1 MYPRIKDNPCKLL
14 RLSQITTHLDKRKP
28 QIETSLLSKV
38 QSVHLINMKFKG
50 TAECTSLIPKENAL
64 ENRRFNSSSWSNGC
78 IFTAF
83 APV

>member
-50 TAECTSLIPKENAL
+50 TAECTSLTPKENAL